1 MTNTQKWGNV
11 KVHPMSEV
19 SKKKYRK
26 YDAQFKC
33 HAVSLWLDGNRSARE
48 VAEEL
53 GINENLLYAWKKEF
67 GPSSQKPLS
76 QPEMEAELAAL
87 RRENAQLRQQR
98 EVLKKTLGIL
108 SDSPGNGISGSTR

>member
-1 MTNTQKWGNV
+1 M

-19 SKKKYRK
+19 NRASKTRRK
-26 YDAQFKC
+26 YDIQFKR
-33 HAVSLWLDGNRSARE
+33 HAVSLWLDGDRSARA

-53 GINENLLYAWKKEF
+53 GIRENLLHAWKVKF
-67 GPSSQKPLS
+67 APAQKRMSQGDL
-76 QPEMEAELAAL
+76 EAEVAAL

-108 SDSPGNGISGSTR
+108 SENPGSATNG